1 MVLTSSGLLTAQS
14 LIVSIASLALP
25 VISAPVCTVPAD
37 HARYLSS
44 GRLVYRLL
52 GVPQN
57 GEPV

>member
-25 VISAPVCTVPAD
+25 VISAPVCTVPVDRA
-37 HARYLSS
+37 HYLSL
-44 GRLVYRLL
+44 GRLACRLL
-52 GVPQN
+52 GVSQI